1 MAKRDSLELQLLDDA
16 TQVTLA
22 ELVSASGLALEQL
35 VELVEYGIF
44 EPVQREPVQRE
55 PVQHEPAPPNRTGQ
69 SMPSRPAVEWQVT
82 SRSLYVARRV
92 ARLQRDFGLD
102 AGSVALALTLLERI
116 DELERELHNLRCHL
130 PR

>member
-16 TQVTLA
+16 TQVSLA

-35 VELVEYGIF
+35 VELIEYGVF
-44 EPVQREPVQRE
+44 EPVNRAPMDQPVK
-55 PVQHEPAPPNRTGQ
+55 NRAARTAQ
-69 SMPSRPAVEWQVT
+69 DRPAIEWRVT
-82 SRSLYVARRV
+82 SHSLYVARRA
-92 ARLQRDFGLD
+92 ARLQRDFELD
-102 AGSVALALTLLERI
+102 AGSIALTLSLLERI